1 MNDPF
6 ALDLTIILLLLGV
19 GAAMVAGNIA
29 ALLKS
34 NKEGTEIFFTR
45 TIFLNNCWSCN
56 YYLVNC
62 FINKQIKILKIGYDI
77 QRTKGLNVIRQ
88 RHKNIIRE

>member
-19 GAAMVAGNIA
+19 GAAMVAGNVA

-34 NKEGTEIFFTR
+34 NQEGTEIFFTR
-45 TIFLNNCWSCN
+45 TIFLTIVRLVITIWSIAS
-56 YYLVNC
+56 L
-62 FINKQIKILKIGYDI
+62 IN
-77 QRTKGLNVIRQ
+77 R
-88 RHKNIIRE
+88 

>member
-1 MNDPF
+1 MNDSF
-6 ALDLTIILLLLGV
+6 ALDLTIILLLLVV

-45 TIFLNNCWSCN
+45 TIFLTIVGLVITIWSIAS
-56 YYLVNC
+56 L
-62 FINKQIKILKIGYDI
+62 IN
-77 QRTKGLNVIRQ
+77 R
-88 RHKNIIRE
+88 

>member
-1 MNDPF
+1 MNDSF
-6 ALDLTIILLLLGV
+6 ALDLTIILLLGV

-45 TIFLNNCWSCN
+45 TIFLTIVGLVITVWSIASLITDKN
-56 YYLVNC
+56 
-62 FINKQIKILKIGYDI
+62 
-77 QRTKGLNVIRQ
+77 TKNRL
-88 RHKNIIRE
+88 

>member
-19 GAAMVAGNIA
+19 GAAMVAGNVA

-34 NKEGTEIFFTR
+34 KKEDSEIFLTR
-45 TIFLNNCWSCN
+45 TIFLTIIGLVITIWSIAS
-56 YYLVNC
+56 L
-62 FINKQIKILKIGYDI
+62 IN
-77 QRTKGLNVIRQ
+77 R
-88 RHKNIIRE
+88 

>member
-1 MNDPF
+1 MNDSF
-6 ALDLTIILLLLGV
+6 ALDLTIILLLFGV

-45 TIFLNNCWSCN
+45 TIFLTIVGLVITIWSIAS
-56 YYLVNC
+56 L
-62 FINKQIKILKIGYDI
+62 IN
-77 QRTKGLNVIRQ
+77 R
-88 RHKNIIRE
+88 

>member
-34 NKEGTEIFFTR
+34 NKECTEIFFTR
-45 TIFLNNCWSCN
+45 TIFLTIVGLVITIWSIAS
-56 YYLVNC
+56 L
-62 FINKQIKILKIGYDI
+62 IN
-77 QRTKGLNVIRQ
+77 R
-88 RHKNIIRE
+88 

>member
-6 ALDLTIILLLLGV
+6 ALGLTIILLLLGV
-19 GAAMVAGNIA
+19 GAAMVAGNVA

-45 TIFLNNCWSCN
+45 TIFLTIVGLVITIWSIAS
-56 YYLVNC
+56 L
-62 FINKQIKILKIGYDI
+62 IN
-77 QRTKGLNVIRQ
+77 R
-88 RHKNIIRE
+88 

>member
-19 GAAMVAGNIA
+19 GAAMVAGNVA

-34 NKEGTEIFFTR
+34 NKEGTEIFYTR
-45 TIFLNNCWSCN
+45 TIFLTIVGLAVS
-56 YYLVNC
+56 YTHLTLPT
-62 FINKQIKILKIGYDI
+62 IL
-77 QRTKGLNVIRQ
+77 RV
-88 RHKNIIRE
+88 

>member
-34 NKEGTEIFFTR
+34 NKEVLKFSLQEQFF
-45 TIFLNNCWSCN
+45 
-56 YYLVNC
+56 
-62 FINKQIKILKIGYDI
+62 
-77 QRTKGLNVIRQ
+77 
-88 RHKNIIRE
+88 